1 MITVPNWGSRTTRVL
16 VLLAAV
22 AGTSWVFTQRKA
34 FARDKV
40 VGSVRGTPVDARR
53 AAWWASNE
61 KEVSAA
67 GARLIPISIDPNNLS
82 EVPFADGAPLMLRGL
97 TSSERHGSGETRL
110 LSMSVRERNGNRTA
124 KSSGVLAQVSL
135 INGSEY
141 KLDADFL
148 KGWIPLIK
156 IVVSDSSSSDSIVY
170 PQLKLRG
177 GTSWLYVHEVSN
189 TQWVGSLVRIV
200 NDKVEQESVPID
212 AASNDQLEPIKA
224 ARFVW
229 IDGDEAIWGYCGGSC
244 CKIRTTT
251 SGPPAL
257 QS

>member
-1 MITVPNWGSRTTRVL
+1 MIPVASWASRTTRVL
-16 VLLAAV
+16 VLLSAV
-22 AGTSWVFTQRKA
+22 AATSWVFTQRRA
-34 FARDKV
+34 FARED
-40 VGSVRGTPVDARR
+40 VGGAVRGTRVDVRR
-53 AAWWASNE
+53 KAWWASHE

-67 GARLIPISIDPNNLS
+67 GARLIPISIDPNNAS
-82 EVPFADGAPLMLRGL
+82 SIPFADDAPVMLRSL

-110 LSMSVRERNGNRTA
+110 LSTSVREKNGNRTV

-141 KLDADFL
+141 KLDGDFL
-148 KGWIPLIK
+148 KGWIPLVK
-156 IVVSDSSSSDSIVY
+156 IVVSDSSSSDSVVY

-177 GTSWLYVHEVSN
+177 GSSWLYVHEVSS

-200 NDKVEQESVPID
+200 NGKVEQESVPID
-212 AASNDQLEPIKA
+212 ASSNDQLEPIKA

-229 IDGDEAIWGYCGGSC
+229 VDGDEGIWGYCGGSC

-251 SGPPAL
+251 SGPPA
-257 QS
+257 SHP